1 LNASHDNDFRCFTW
15 GNAMS
20 LKLKV
25 AGAAALAMMMTSTAP
40 AFAQAPPVYGMVRF
54 TSNCDAYVVVLVG
67 GDPNNYARFRLGS
80 GTVIDI
86 KLPQGT
92 TFAKTCGG
100 WPAAQ
105 TQFKYVK
112 FDQ

>member
-1 LNASHDNDFRCFTW
+1 
-15 GNAMS
+15 MS
-20 LKLKV
+20 LKFKV
-25 AGAAALAMMMTSTAP
+25 AGAATIAMMMTSAAP
-40 AFAQAPPVYGMVRF
+40 AFAQAPPVYGMARF
-54 TSNCDAYVVVLVG
+54 TSDCDAYVVVLVG

-80 GTVIDI
+80 GMTVNV

-100 WPAAQ
+100 WPTPQ

-112 FDQ
+112 FEQ